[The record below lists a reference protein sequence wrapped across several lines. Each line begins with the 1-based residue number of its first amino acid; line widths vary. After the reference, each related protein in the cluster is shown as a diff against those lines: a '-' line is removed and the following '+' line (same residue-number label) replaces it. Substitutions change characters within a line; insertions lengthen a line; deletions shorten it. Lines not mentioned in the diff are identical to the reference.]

1 MNKKQIRLVLLIFG
15 IIFMIIGIILMFYY
29 VEKKEVKISEMRDNE
44 IKIEYQ
50 TKIRNPFWKE
60 GIHFFSLGLT
70 LSIIRFIYDKRKN
83 FEKKE

>member
-1 MNKKQIRLVLLIFG
+1 MNKKQVSLVLLIFG

-29 VEKKEVKISEMRDNE
+29 VERKEVKITEIKDNE

-50 TKIRNPFWKE
+50 TKIRNPFWIE

-70 LSIIRFIYDKRKN
+70 LSIIIFIQSKYEISKRK
-83 FEKKE
+83 K